1 MNITSTVSPRVVQ
14 HNSPCV
20 PNKTVRLVKS
30 FKTDALVKP
39 NNFEVFPRKLTDFK
53 YEYYI
58 CIIDIFLW
66 PQCMWFSVKNL
77 PTKQETRIRSW
88 VRKIPWR
95 RKWQFTPGFIPDPM
109 DRGAWWATV
118 HGVSE
123 LDTNEQL
130 NNNGPLKHFFSLN
143 FSIPYNFLVEF

>member
-1 MNITSTVSPRVVQ
+1 MNITPTVSPRVVQ

-20 PNKTVRLVKS
+20 HNKTAHLVKS

-66 PQCMWFSVKNL
+66 PQCMWFSVKDL
-77 PTKQETRIRSW
+77 PTKQETRIPSLGQEDSLEKEMAIHCSIHTRSHGQRSL
-88 VRKIPWR
+88 VGYSPWGLR
-95 RKWQFTPGFIPDPM
+95 VGYK
-109 DRGAWWATV
+109 
-118 HGVSE
+118 
-123 LDTNEQL
+123 
-130 NNNGPLKHFFSLN
+130 
-143 FSIPYNFLVEF
+143 